1 MKKYVLCLVF
11 LLVACTN
18 IDKKEHYYSNAVK
31 IDVVFNKELKGF
43 ENAYLR
49 IVLLSDKNEI
59 LDEKVVYDIIHKS
72 NNTNTKKILVN
83 FKNYDKTKENK
94 VTLELFADSNND
106 EIYENYQGIMRETEK
121 KQEFVFDIR

>member
-11 LLVACTN
+11 LLAACTN

-59 LDEKVVYDIIHKS
+59 LDEKVVYDIVHKS

-94 VTLELFADSNND
+94 VVLELFADSNND

-121 KQEFVFDIR
+121 KQEYVFDIR

>member
-11 LLVACTN
+11 LLAACTN
-18 IDKKEHYYSNAVK
+18 VDKKEHYYSNAVK
-31 IDVVFNKELKGF
+31 IDVVFNKELRGF

-59 LDEKVVYDIIHKS
+59 LDEKVVYDIVHKT

-94 VTLELFADSNND
+94 VVLELFADSNDD

-121 KQEFVFDIR
+121 KQEYVFDIR

>member
-94 VTLELFADSNND
+94 ISLELFADSNND